1 MMISYVK
8 GEFSQITGSLTFEPS
23 NLSAS
28 HVEATINAATV
39 STRESQRDRHLRS
52 SDFLD
57 VNRYPTITFRSTKIV
72 SAGENGYQVSGELTI
87 HGITREAVLR
97 VDSVTP
103 EIKDPDGRLRRGASA
118 TTRIERKD
126 FGLTWN
132 AVLESGGFVVGDDVE
147 VSIDAEFVREP
158 E

>member
-8 GEFSQITGSLTFEPS
+8 GEFSQITGCLTFEPS

-28 HVEATINAATV
+28 HVEASINAATV

-57 VNRYPTITFRSTKIV
+57 VDLYPTITFRSTKIV
-72 SAGENGYQVSGELTI
+72 SIGENSYEVFGELTI
-87 HGITREAVLR
+87 HGITREAVLH

-103 EIKDPDGRLRRGASA
+103 EIKVTAYCGGAPARRRGSSARTSASPGMQSSKAAALWWA
-118 TTRIERKD
+118 TMWKFR
-126 FGLTWN
+126 
-132 AVLESGGFVVGDDVE
+132 
-147 VSIDAEFVREP
+147 
-158 E
+158 